1 MQIEIPSKKRLDYLE
16 SLSLVTRLSRSR
28 GFIGIDVVRSAAV
41 KASNS
46 RAQIWAQIWAQIEG
60 TRLESRLVKHF
71 LFSSDVAHEVA
82 FARA

>member
-16 SLSLVTRLSRSR
+16 SLSLVTRLPRSR

-46 RAQIWAQIWAQIEG
+46 RAQIWAQIEG
-60 TRLESRLVKHF
+60 SRLESRLVKQF